1 MANVDARFGLRPV
14 SMITGAPYVP
24 NLQPMYIPA
33 SYGTAL
39 FVGDPVVITGTANT
53 AYENFIGAS
62 GEPGVMPEI
71 NKATAGAGN
80 LIDGV
85 IVAFAASDRDST
97 RSSAAS
103 TEGVAL
109 VERNPYVIWEIQED
123 GVGATIAATDI
134 GLNADLVYTHAGDAT
149 YGQSGA
155 ELDIST
161 KNTTANL
168 QLKILGLA
176 PIPNNELAANAVVR
190 VLINQHAL
198 KDSAG
203 VAGV

>member
-1 MANVDARFGLRPV
+1 MANSDARFGLKPV
-14 SMITGAPYVP
+14 RSANGGSYVP
-24 NLQPMYIPA
+24 SVLPMYIA
-33 SYGTAL
+33 AGYATAL

-53 AYENFIGAS
+53 AYKNFIGAS

-85 IVAFAASDRDST
+85 IVGFAADDRDAGMNSP
-97 RSSAAS
+97 AS
-103 TEGVAL
+103 TEGIAL
-109 VERNPYVIWEIQED
+109 VEVSPDVIFEIQED
-123 GVGATIAATDI
+123 GAGATIAATDI

-149 YGQSGA
+149 YGKSGA

-161 KNTTANL
+161 KATTANL
-168 QLKILGLA
+168 QLKIIGLS
-176 PIPNNELAANAVVR
+176 NRVGNELAANAVVD
-190 VLINQHAL
+190 VLINQHRR